1 MTTKVQVYPEPAG
14 TEWSVKVTGDQERE
28 TQTFPTKEEAVETG
42 ERLAEETGG
51 ELAIHDN
58 VHKPTHTDDTSS

>member
-14 TEWSVKVTGDQERE
+14 DQWSVKVTGDEERE
-28 TQTFPTKEEAVETG
+28 TQTFATKDEAVQTG
-42 ERLAEETGG
+42 QRLAQETGG

-58 VHKPTHTDDTSS
+58 VHKPTHTDDSGS